1 MGLKFIQPSNLATP
15 MASYSPIIE
24 VTSGKIVFIAGQ
36 TSTDANGNIVG
47 KGDIAAQTKQV
58 MENLKAAVEGAGG
71 SLRDIAKIIIFTTD
85 MDAFRDKT
93 TEMRDSYFPSDYP
106 TNTLVGITR
115 LAHPDF
121 LVEIEAMAIID

>member
-1 MGLKFIQPSNLATP
+1 MAT
-15 MASYSPIIE
+15 YSQIIE

-71 SLRDIAKIIIFTTD
+71 SLKDIAKITIFTTD
-85 MDAFRDKT
+85 MDAFREKT

-106 TNTLVGITR
+106 TSTLVGITR